1 MTRSNIYITLS
12 NGKKLFFVADSSSA
26 PEQGF
31 IVQQLIQPLLL
42 LNDAKKEMQLIE
54 VLSDAI
60 NELRTNADYRY
71 EIDLVL
77 KTVRFFEEHYHHK
90 TGMFNKGK
98 DLTEERYIPYLQSI
112 GNNDKNNS
120 AQGE

>member
-12 NGKKLFFVADSSSA
+12 GGVKMFFVADSSSA

-31 IVQQLIQPLLL
+31 IVQQLILPLLRF
-42 LNDAKKEMQLIE
+42 NDAKKEMQLIE
-54 VLSDAI
+54 AHSDAI

-71 EIDLVL
+71 EIDLVE

-90 TGMFNKGK
+90 TGKFRKGK
-98 DLTEERYIPYLQSI
+98 DLTEERYIPYLKSI
-112 GNNDKNNS
+112 ANNDENNA
-120 AQGE
+120 AQKE